1 MTIHTQPIQDL
12 ANTASTQFSL
22 AIDLKHRCKYKKA
35 FEYFKLAAR
44 KYEELANIKENS
56 AEKRIHYLE
65 MQKECLK
72 SMLNDAFNYNLTLW
86 ANIMLKLK
94 KIKSIKIADYLN

>member
-1 MTIHTQPIQDL
+1 MKQPQPIEDL
-12 ANTASTQFSL
+12 AKTASSQFSL
-22 AIDLKHRCKYKKA
+22 AVNLKHRGKYKKA
-35 FEYFKLAAR
+35 FEYFKFAAR
-44 KYEELANIKENS
+44 KYEELANQKDLS
-56 AEKRIHYLE
+56 TEKRIHYIE

-94 KIKSIKIADYLN
+94 KIQKEIIGKYLN